1 MINKRIKTWP
11 ETPAKFQTLGEVK
24 KYIDKLRAAMID
36 NSTLQLKDMHAI
48 YIENFDMGS
57 FLPKEN
63 PNFWEL
69 LIGRTGI
76 DCGEFLGTPR
86 MKLDFGEF

>member
-1 MINKRIKTWP
+1 MINKRVKVWP
-11 ETPAKFQTLGEVK
+11 QPQDFKNFDEVK

-36 NSTLQLKDMHAI
+36 NSTLQLRDLYAI

-69 LIGRTGI
+69 LIGATGI
-76 DCGEFLGTPR
+76 DCGGFLGTPR